1 MKNKKTLNGRST
13 KIYGGS
19 LLAKLNKQ
27 MIKCR
32 KEAQTFEY
40 WKNWFFKTLLR
51 ENFKMCNLEQK

>member
-1 MKNKKTLNGRST
+1 MAAVQK
-13 KIYGGS
+13 YMEE
-19 LLAKLNKQ
+19 AYKLSNKQ

-51 ENFKMCNLEQK
+51 ENFKMCNLKQK